1 MAKRSGRIIRVFAFI
16 LAVNAAAALT
26 QAQTPA
32 GPPQPSP
39 VTDAMLANPPP
50 QDWLMWRRTLDSWGY
65 SPLKQIDAGNVQQL
79 QLVWARGLE
88 SGPQEGTPLVHDGI
102 LYFPN
107 PGDTIQAIN
116 AVTGDLIWE
125 HRRKQP
131 EDIAKFINAP
141 FINRNLAIHG
151 NLIIDTTADGALYA
165 LDARTGK
172 EVWITPVLDYKTGIH
187 QTSGPIVA
195 DGKVFSGR
203 GCEPLATSGPEN
215 CVITAHDAATG
226 RELWRTRTIPRPGEA
241 GNETWGDV
249 PYAERKHVGT
259 WMPPSYD
266 PELKLLYIGTSVTSP
281 APKFLLAGND
291 KQYLYHN
298 CTLALDPATGRIVWY
313 YQHLVDHWD
322 FDHTFERILIDTE
335 VTPDKNSVAWIN
347 PDIKPGEVHKVVTG
361 IPGKT
366 GIVYTLDRR
375 TGRFLWAR
383 PTIQQNAVESIDG
396 RTGAVTVSPA
406 ALFHA
411 RGGEA
416 TVCPSAIGGKNWPA
430 GAYSPLTHSMYF
442 PLQNTCAKFTVSI
455 ASRGESSAYG
465 FRTNGQITPG
475 TTNVGTIH
483 AVSAITGRTE
493 WKYEQRA
500 AILSLLTT
508 GGGLLFAGDVAG
520 RFRAFDQRTGQ
531 ILWETNLG
539 SQVTGFPIS
548 YGVGDRQYIAVSVG
562 SAVNAGGYLALTP
575 ELRPTSNNDLYVFA
589 LPQGWQTARNAR
601 PAAAPAAAPASAVAA
616 SVPASICRKPD
627 GQKPATGSSPN
638 GRFSL
643 AQVQQGRSLYVQQQC
658 VTCHGES
665 LRGTP
670 GAPALADA
678 GFRGGWAGRSLRALL
693 DCTRSTMPPGRA
705 GTLSDAEYLGLVA
718 AILDA
723 NGYQPGDQ
731 AAVLKADAKAL
742 DRIVFA
748 MPAP

>member
-1 MAKRSGRIIRVFAFI
+1 MTKRSRISRAFAFFFA
-16 LAVNAAAALT
+16 LNAAAALT

-32 GPPQPSP
+32 GAPQSSP

-65 SPLKQIDAGNVQQL
+65 SPLKQIDATNVSQL

-88 SGPQEGTPLVHDGI
+88 AGMQEGTPLVHDGT

-107 PGDTIQAIN
+107 PGDTTQALN
-116 AVTGDLIWE
+116 AATGDLIWE
-125 HRRKQP
+125 HRRKSP
-131 EDIAKFINAP
+131 ADIAKFINAP

-151 NLIIDTTADGALYA
+151 NLIIDTTADGSLYA

-172 EVWITPVLDYKTGIH
+172 DVWTTSVLDYKTGVH

-203 GCEPLATSGPEN
+203 GCEPLATAGPED

-226 RELWRTRTIPRPGEA
+226 KELWRTRTIPKPGEA

-249 PYAERKHVGT
+249 PYAERKHVGA

-281 APKFLLAGND
+281 APKFLLSGND
-291 KQYLYHN
+291 KKYLYHN
-298 CTLALDPATGRIVWY
+298 STLALDPATGKIVWY

-335 VTPDKNSVAWIN
+335 VTPDRNAVAWIS
-347 PDIKPGEVHKVVTG
+347 PDIKPGEKYKVLTG

-375 TGRFLWAR
+375 TGKFLWAR
-383 PTIQQNAVESIDG
+383 PTIRQDAVASIDG
-396 RTGAVTVSPA
+396 KTGAVTELPTS
-406 ALFHA
+406 LFHA
-411 RGGEA
+411 KGDSA
-416 TVCPSAIGGKNWPA
+416 TVCPSAIGGRNWPA
-430 GAYSPLTHSMYF
+430 GAYSPLTGAMYM
-442 PLQNTCAKFTVSI
+442 PMQNMCAEFTVTSG
-455 ASRGESSAYG
+455 SRNESSAYG
-465 FRTNGQITPG
+465 FRTNALITPG
-475 TTNVGTIH
+475 TTNVGAIY
-483 AVSAITGRTE
+483 AVSAVTGKTE

-500 AILSLLTT
+500 AIMSVVTT

-539 SQVTGFPIS
+539 SQVTGFPMS
-548 YGVGDRQYIAVSVG
+548 FAVGERQYIAVSTG

-575 ELRPTSNNDLYVFA
+575 ELKPTSSNNIYIFA
-589 LPQGWQTARNAR
+589 LPQNWQTARNAPR
-601 PAAAPAAAPASAVAA
+601 PAAAPTPMAAPATPMVAA
-616 SVPASICRKPD
+616 SVPASICRKPV
-627 GQKPATGSSPN
+627 GQKTVVDSSFTFTISA
-638 GRFSL
+638 GRL
-643 AQVQQGRSLYVQQQC
+643 QQGKTLYVQQQC
-658 VTCHGES
+658 ATCHGEN

-678 GFRGGWAGRSLRALL
+678 GFRTVWAGRSVQDLL
-693 DCTRSTMPPGRA
+693 ECTRSTMPPGRGGA
-705 GTLSDAEYLGLVA
+705 LSDGEYLALVSMM
-718 AILDA
+718 LDA
-723 NGYQPGDQ
+723 NGYDPGNQ
-731 AAVLKADAKAL
+731 RNGLAW
-742 DRIVFA
+742 R
-748 MPAP
+748 